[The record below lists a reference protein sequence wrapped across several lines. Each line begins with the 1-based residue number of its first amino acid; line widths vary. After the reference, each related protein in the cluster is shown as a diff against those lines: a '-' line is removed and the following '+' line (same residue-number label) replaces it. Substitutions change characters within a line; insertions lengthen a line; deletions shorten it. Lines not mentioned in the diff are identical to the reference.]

1 MKMFLDNFKIA
12 FNSIFSNKARS
23 FLTVLGVIIGV
34 GSVVLMLAIGEGA
47 KNSVSKMIESFGTNV
62 IFVVPGKIEKGK
74 SFNPVATVGENTLTN
89 KDVEDIQKKVD
100 KIKDV
105 APISLLGGS
114 LVYNKQIASS
124 AIMVS
129 STPALADAM
138 NGELGGGRYINDDD
152 INNKSKVVVIGS
164 AVKDE
169 LFSDQDPVG
178 KKVTFRDT
186 TLEIIGYTKKKEQN
200 FQFGGFS
207 FAGFS
212 TMPRTTAIDITKSDQ
227 IFRIICKADS
237 NQNVDAAVSQIKST
251 ILDNHKGTEDFS
263 VLTQDDILGIAKDIL
278 DLLTILVASI
288 AAISL
293 IVGGIG
299 IMNMMLVTVTE
310 RTREIGIRKAVG
322 AKNSDILIQFMIE
335 AIVVSFMG
343 GLLGVLLA
351 FAASFAVDRFTP
363 LSPVI
368 DLNFILI
375 AFSISFIV
383 GVIFGLAPA
392 IRASRKDP
400 IESLRYE

>member
-1 MKMFLDNFKIA
+1 MFLDNFKIA

-89 KDVEDIQKKVD
+89 KDVEDIQKKAD

-200 FQFGGFS
+200 F
-207 FAGFS
+207 
-212 TMPRTTAIDITKSDQ
+212 
-227 IFRIICKADS
+227 
-237 NQNVDAAVSQIKST
+237 
-251 ILDNHKGTEDFS
+251 
-263 VLTQDDILGIAKDIL
+263 
-278 DLLTILVASI
+278 
-288 AAISL
+288 
-293 IVGGIG
+293 
-299 IMNMMLVTVTE
+299 
-310 RTREIGIRKAVG
+310 
-322 AKNSDILIQFMIE
+322 
-335 AIVVSFMG
+335 
-343 GLLGVLLA
+343 
-351 FAASFAVDRFTP
+351 
-363 LSPVI
+363 
-368 DLNFILI
+368 
-375 AFSISFIV
+375 
-383 GVIFGLAPA
+383 
-392 IRASRKDP
+392 
-400 IESLRYE
+400 

>member
-1 MKMFLDNFKIA
+1 
-12 FNSIFSNKARS
+12 
-23 FLTVLGVIIGV
+23 
-34 GSVVLMLAIGEGA
+34 
-47 KNSVSKMIESFGTNV
+47 
-62 IFVVPGKIEKGK
+62 
-74 SFNPVATVGENTLTN
+74 
-89 KDVEDIQKKVD
+89 
-100 KIKDV
+100 
-105 APISLLGGS
+105 
-114 LVYNKQIASS
+114 
-124 AIMVS
+124 
-129 STPALADAM
+129 
-138 NGELGGGRYINDDD
+138 
-152 INNKSKVVVIGS
+152 
-164 AVKDE
+164 
-169 LFSDQDPVG
+169 
-178 KKVTFRDT
+178 
-186 TLEIIGYTKKKEQN
+186 
-200 FQFGGFS
+200 
-207 FAGFS
+207 
-212 TMPRTTAIDITKSDQ
+212 MPRTTAIDITKSDQ

>member
-1 MKMFLDNFKIA
+1 MFLDNFKIA

-89 KDVEDIQKKVD
+89 KDVEDIQKKAD

-105 APISLLGGS
+105 TPISLLGGS